1 MIHPDDPHRPGT
13 DRPGTDR
20 LRVAG
25 PGPHDDVLLWV
36 SKELDGELGERE
48 RILLGDHL
56 ESCLACSTVR
66 RELLGI
72 RNAARTH
79 EAVQLPVGLVDRVAT
94 HVLAPEPVAA
104 AAPPPL
110 IRLLRRSAA
119 VAAAVLLLLGG
130 VYVGQMPREAWAKDD
145 PTHSYPRTH
154 DPELERALVRW
165 AAARGEPAFFSLL
178 LPAPNA
184 K

>member
-1 MIHPDDPHRPGT
+1 MIHPDDPHPPGT
-13 DRPGTDR
+13 ERP
-20 LRVAG
+20 RVTG

-110 IRLLRRSAA
+110 ILLLRRSAA

-130 VYVGQMPREAWAKDD
+130 IYVGRLPRGVSAEE
-145 PTHSYPRTH
+145 PTPHSRVH
-154 DPELERALVRW
+154 DPALERALVRW